1 MSNPIGL
8 FLKKVI
14 VGKSR
19 NLISLDDPFARM
31 QRLLQ
36 GQQVTGILDA
46 GASHGRISRKLL
58 TRFPQA
64 EVFAFE
70 PNSLY
75 GQTLQQYARQEPRFH
90 PYFIALSDEKGRA
103 RLNLTTAPGSTS
115 LLMPNRRMRELF
127 SAEASIESSTEVE
140 VTTIDDWV
148 QSNGNP
154 PLQIL
159 KFDIQGAELKAL
171 RGATRT
177 LRESTLLIYTELW
190 FNPGYEGGA
199 LYGEVDSFLR
209 SQGFMLFDLYKPKC
223 DPRGVL
229 TWANAI
235 FVKPGR
241 VNVRPNG
248 RAVDPQVADAL

>member
-1 MSNPIGL
+1 MSNLIGL
-8 FLKKVI
+8 FLKKLI
-14 VGKSR
+14 VGKSK

-36 GQQVTGILDA
+36 GQPVTGILDA

-58 TRFPQA
+58 TRFPRA
-64 EVFAFE
+64 NVFAFE
-70 PNSLY
+70 PNGLY
-75 GQTLQQYARQEPRFH
+75 GEVLRQFAREEPRFH

-115 LLMPNRRMRELF
+115 LLMPNRQMRDLF
-127 SAEASIESSTEVE
+127 SADASVEGFTEVD

-148 QSNGNP
+148 QTNGNP

-159 KFDIQGAELKAL
+159 KFDIQGAELQAL

-177 LRESTLLIYTELW
+177 LRASTSLIYIELW
-190 FNPGYEGGA
+190 FNPGYDGGA

-209 SQGFMLFDLYKPKC
+209 TEGFVLFDIFKPKY

-235 FVKPGR
+235 FVSPGR
-241 VNVRPNG
+241 VKVRPNG
-248 RAVDPQVADAL
+248 PAV